1 MSPLRVVLTG
11 ATGFIGAAA
20 LRELGRRPDVSVRA
34 VGRRPPRAGAAG
46 GAEWVRADLARPESV
61 AGVCEGA
68 DVLVHLAGVV
78 DPDEALCEAVNVR
91 GTAALMAEAVRAGT
105 GRVVHLSTAAVYGPG
120 PHRGAAV
127 GELEPAPVSAT
138 SRTRLAGEAY
148 ALAAGAVVLR
158 PGVVLGAGDR
168 WVVPALAEL
177 VDRVPGRWDGGRGLH
192 SAVDVGDLA
201 RLVAALAVL
210 PGGGAAAGRVFHAAH
225 PEPVPT
231 GGLLAELAELGV
243 LPRVRTDLAW
253 EECLRLLR
261 AVPGGVSERQFSLL
275 AQDHWY
281 RSDEVWSLAGC
292 PPGPGPLAR
301 LAAAAPWYREAVHGA
316 VARTP
321 MSPAAP
327 AGAGGPGPHR
337 GHPSAAAART

>member
-1 MSPLRVVLTG
+1 MVLTG

-20 LRELGRRPDVSVRA
+20 LRELGRRPGVSVRA

-46 GAEWVRADLARPESV
+46 AAEWVRADLARPGSV
-61 AGVCEGA
+61 AGVCGGA

-78 DPDEALCEAVNVR
+78 GPDEALCEAVNVR

-158 PGVVLGAGDR
+158 PGLVLGAGDR

-177 VDRVPGRWDGGRGLH
+177 VDRVPGRWDGGRGLL

-201 RLVAALAVL
+201 RLVTALAVL
-210 PGGGAAAGRVFHAAH
+210 PGGDGATAGRVFHAAH
-225 PEPVPT
+225 PVPVRT
-231 GGLLAELAELGV
+231 GALLAELAELGV
-243 LPRVRTDLAW
+243 LPRVRADLAW

-261 AVPGGVSERQFSLL
+261 AAPGAVSERQFSLL
-275 AQDHWY
+275 ARDHWY
-281 RSDEVWSLAGC
+281 RSDEVWSLAAC
-292 PPGPGPLAR
+292 PPGPGPLTH
-301 LAAAAPWYREAVHGA
+301 LPAAAPWYREAA
-316 VARTP
+316 VRTAPPTPAGPDAPARTGG
-321 MSPAAP
+321 SGPAYV
-327 AGAGGPGPHR
+327 
-337 GHPSAAAART
+337 